1 MQTKIY
7 AEIQTKIQKYMNT
20 CGNTNENTENTCEPC
35 IFVRLLG
42 WVGWGCDARKLEMGV
57 GHLYVPKFV

>member
-1 MQTKIY
+1 
-7 AEIQTKIQKYMNT
+7 MNT